1 MYYRP
6 QITVVATDDVRLV
19 DKIVG
24 AIAQFRNCT
33 RHVIRFRGAWMLKIG
48 GERSF
53 IYVRLSSRN
62 QECVRANKNASKTSS
77 FVA

>member
-24 AIAQFRNCT
+24 AIAQLHPT
-33 RHVIRFRGAWMLKIG
+33 RHSVRGALMLKIG

-53 IYVRLSSRN
+53 FYVRLSSRN
-62 QECVRANKNASKTSS
+62 QECVRANKNASKTSR